1 MIPLEYIWLASAL
14 LLILLEVGT
23 PGLFFFVSFAFGA
36 LCASGMA
43 FYGFSLYTQCGA
55 ALAGT
60 AIAFAAIKYYTS
72 KHKQQKH
79 ATNMDAL
86 IGQEG
91 VIIEPIE
98 SHKAGRV
105 KVGGEGWPA
114 ITKDKRSFQK
124 GTVVLIVDVQGN
136 KLVVQ

>member
-43 FYGFSLYTQCGA
+43 FYVFSLYAQCGV

-91 VIIEPIE
+91 VIIESIE
-98 SHKAGRV
+98 AHKVGRV
-105 KVGGEGWPA
+105 KVGGQTWPA
-114 ITKDKRSFQK
+114 VTQDKRSFQK
-124 GTVVLIVDVQGN
+124 GTVVLVVEVQGN